1 MLILKNYLIRA
12 YRDKTTWIMMLIFP
26 CVLIAIMTF
35 VANTNAEGDFHIIN
49 GYNLFATETLVI
61 NVLLFQFLSGLYLT
75 DFMYADFRSDMRW
88 RLLAAPASLGKYVF
102 NACIVNII
110 VAVVNSSVVLAF
122 GYFVL
127 NAHLGNLLMVAAA
140 LFTVAL
146 FITFLGMLLFML
158 IPKKSTTT
166 ALFFVIAF
174 GQMLPLQF
182 GIITLERGVLNIGNF
197 IPLVAAFNAINYS
210 SEMVVTFMGGVITP
224 LDTDM
229 TAALIHLGILAGYAL
244 IAALAV
250 IIVGRKKP
258 I

>member
-1 MLILKNYLIRA
+1 MLILKNYLLRA
-12 YRDKTTWIMMLIFP
+12 YRDKTTIIMMLIFP

-35 VANTNAEGDFHIIN
+35 VANSNAEGTYHIIE
-49 GYNLFATETLVI
+49 GYNRFATSNLLM

-102 NACIVNII
+102 NACIANVII
-110 VAVVNSSVVLAF
+110 ALVNSAVILVF

-127 NAHLGNLLMVAAA
+127 DAHLSNFIMVAAPLFTFA
-140 LFTVAL
+140 LFLTL
-146 FITFLGMLLFML
+146 LGMLLFML

-166 ALFFVIAF
+166 ALFFALAF
-174 GQMLPLQF
+174 GQILPFQF
-182 GIITLERGVLNIGNF
+182 GLLTITGGTLGFGNF
-197 IPLVAAFNAINYS
+197 LPIVAALNAIEYASNIRFGFADGSFYTAS
-210 SEMVVTFMGGVITP
+210 A
-224 LDTDM
+224 DM
-229 TAALIHLGILAGYAL
+229 RGALIHLGILAGYTL